1 MLEKQ
6 FTPKRTVCKVKLSIP
21 AEWADKSVKVAGD
34 FNDWDTSSDELKK
47 KADRWEATLRLK
59 PNEKYRF
66 RYILDGEK
74 WENDDAADAYVPN
87 EFGSEDSVII
97 TGN

>member
-1 MLEKQ
+1 MVEKN

-21 AEWADKSVKVAGD
+21 GEWASGSVKVAGD
-34 FNDWDTSSDELKK
+34 FNDWDTSADELEKK
-47 KADRWEATLRLK
+47 KDRWEATLRLK
-59 PNEKYRF
+59 PNSEYRF

-87 EFGSEDSVII
+87 EFGSEDSVIV
-97 TGN
+97 TGS